1 VDETAVE
8 IEALRNTPFFA
19 DLADGDL
26 SAIAKVGRVVS
37 FDANSKIFE
46 EGDRGDAMYV
56 VLEGAVQVTVGGRFH
71 TLKPGDFFGEMALIS
86 SKKRLA
92 TVETVEPVRALQI
105 PAEAFHEFVLE
116 HPTVALSMLGALVE
130 RLREVEQR
138 IDAWMAG

>member
-1 VDETAVE
+1 VDEAAVE
-8 IEALRNTPFFA
+8 IEALRSTPFFA

-26 SAIAKVGRVVS
+26 DAIAKVGRPVS
-37 FDANSKIFE
+37 FDANAKIFE
-46 EGDRGDAMYV
+46 EGDQGDAMYV
-56 VLEGAVQVTVGGRFH
+56 MLEGSVQVTVGGRFH

-105 PAEAFHEFVLE
+105 PATAFREFVLD
-116 HPTVALSMLGALVE
+116 HPSVALSMLGALVE